1 MEKLKYSTT
10 LSCLFYITLFLLN
23 SSTAFPAD
31 KPLTIISEDK
41 TQIVIEGTANDLN
54 ITSSQY
60 LPYKNISVKGYSV
73 INQSGSPAV
82 LVTGQLIEIPEGCD
96 IEVSS
101 YPVETVE
108 YPAFLLGPAPYPIV
122 VEDEQGN
129 ETVTEQYL
137 PDFDSYAK
145 NAYSPAELATIE
157 YTGYLRD
164 KRIARLLCYPV
175 QYNPVTNT
183 LLVHKKYRV
192 DISFRFSAS
201 QGAATTLKSSK
212 QVKISDGKQEKLFNK
227 IYQSCVL
234 NPKPKQDGGNI
245 TKQQLLSQ
253 ATPLM
258 ANESSPFAVKAVI
271 EAAGIYKVSYEDLS
285 ALGINLSATTNEN
298 LTVENRGT
306 EIAVWRS
313 GTGAFKAGDY
323 ILFYGEPFTSLYT
336 KKNVYWI
343 YQGQTNGKSMGDK
356 DGSQFSGYPLQTA
369 FHNSYHGEEDK
380 FYDQRIPSGEGVDYW
395 FWQSLTATATSS
407 ASANF
412 TAPISNYS
420 SSNGNFSMKV
430 NLRGKT
436 DTNHHTKAY
445 INGNLIA
452 DFTWSGQIEL
462 TKEIGNISPALFN
475 NGNNTITVEEI
486 GTTADTILCKLV

>member
-1 MEKLKYSTT
+1 MQKMRILHH
-10 LSCLFYITLFLLN
+10 
-23 SSTAFPAD
+23 
-31 KPLTIISEDK
+31 
-41 TQIVIEGTANDLN
+41 
-54 ITSSQY
+54 
-60 LPYKNISVKGYSV
+60 
-73 INQSGSPAV
+73 
-82 LVTGQLIEIPEGCD
+82 
-96 IEVSS
+96 
-101 YPVETVE
+101 
-108 YPAFLLGPAPYPIV
+108 
-122 VEDEQGN
+122 
-129 ETVTEQYL
+129 
-137 PDFDSYAK
+137 
-145 NAYSPAELATIE
+145 ELATIE

-192 DISFRFSAS
+192 EIAFRFSAS

-258 ANESSPFAVKAVI
+258 ANENSPFAVKAVI

-298 LTVENRGT
+298 IKVENRGQ
-306 EIAVWRS
+306 EVAVYRS
-313 GTGAFKAGDY
+313 GTGAFQAGDY
-323 ILFYGEPFTSLYT
+323 ILFYGAPIKSLYT

-343 YQGQTNGKSMGDK
+343 YQGSTNGKSMTIK
-356 DGSQFSGYPLQTA
+356 DGSQFSGYPLQTT
-369 FHNSYHGEEDK
+369 FHNLYHGEEDK

-395 FWQSLTATATSS
+395 FWRSLTATATSS

-420 SSNGNFSMKV
+420 SSNGSFSMKL

-436 DTNHHTKAY
+436 DSNHHTKAY

-462 TKEIGNISPALFN
+462 TKEIGSISPALFN

-486 GTTADTILCKLV
+486 GTTGDTIYVNWFEIYYDDTYVAENDLLKFKGEGSGSFSFEVSNFSDSNISLFDITDPFTRCSHY

>member
-1 MEKLKYSTT
+1 M
-10 LSCLFYITLFLLN
+10 
-23 SSTAFPAD
+23 
-31 KPLTIISEDK
+31 
-41 TQIVIEGTANDLN
+41 
-54 ITSSQY
+54 
-60 LPYKNISVKGYSV
+60 
-73 INQSGSPAV
+73 
-82 LVTGQLIEIPEGCD
+82 TGQLIEIPEGCD
-96 IEVSS
+96 IKVSS
-101 YPVETVE
+101 YPVETVK

-122 VEDEQGN
+122 VEDAQGN
-129 ETVTEQYL
+129 ETITEQYL

-145 NAYSPAELATIE
+145 NAYYPHKLATIE

-175 QYNPVTNT
+175 QYNPVTKT

-192 DISFRFSAS
+192 ELSFRF
-201 QGAATTLKSSK
+201 QGATPPPKSSK
-212 QVKISDGKQEKLFNK
+212 QEKVFNK
-227 IYQSCVL
+227 IYQSCIL
-234 NPKPKQDGGNI
+234 NSKPKQEDGNI
-245 TKQQLLSQ
+245 TNQQLLSQ
-253 ATPLM
+253 ATPLT
-258 ANESSPFAVKAVI
+258 ANASSPFAVKAVI
-271 EAAGIYKVSYEDLS
+271 EAEGIYKVSYEDLN

-298 LTVENRGT
+298 LTVENRGQ

-313 GTGAFKAGDY
+313 GTGPFQAGDY
-323 ILFYGEPFTSLYT
+323 ILFYGEPFKSLYT

-343 YQGQTNGKSMGDK
+343 YQGSTNGKSMPIK
-356 DGSQFSGYPLQTA
+356 DGSQFSGYPLQTT
-369 FHNSYHGEEDK
+369 FHNIYHGEEDK

-420 SSNGNFSMKV
+420 SSNGSFSMKV

-486 GTTADTILCKLV
+486 GTTTDTILCELV